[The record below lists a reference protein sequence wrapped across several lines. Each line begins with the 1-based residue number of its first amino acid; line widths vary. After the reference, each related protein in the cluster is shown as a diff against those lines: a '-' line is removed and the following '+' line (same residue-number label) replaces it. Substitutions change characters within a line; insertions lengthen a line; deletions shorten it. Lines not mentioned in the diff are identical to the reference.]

1 MMAKLGK
8 KGHVKSK
15 RESKHIAD
23 NKLIW
28 PVLEDYKRIKLLK
41 NNLLDVPNTPVDSHI
56 LKIYDSFCN
65 SEGIQF
71 MERKNN
77 MVYIHINSNFTEKY
91 SLIGEIE
98 REPSKVEVRIQ
109 RLSTEE
115 EFELDKSLFK
125 AYFYESAITGSK

>member
-1 MMAKLGK
+1 
-8 KGHVKSK
+8 
-15 RESKHIAD
+15 
-23 NKLIW
+23 
-28 PVLEDYKRIKLLK
+28 
-41 NNLLDVPNTPVDSHI
+41 
-56 LKIYDSFCN
+56 
-65 SEGIQF
+65 
-71 MERKNN
+71 MERKNT

-125 AYFYESAITGSK
+125 AYFYESAMTSSK